1 VNMPIRQR
9 KPNEFVQQI
18 TPLLLLGIGLVTTN
32 RSVTFIEDEATILDL
47 ATRPVRQTLAQFS
60 SGQTTPYSHPPL
72 FDLLLHFWLRW
83 TGGSFD
89 YLRIPSILL
98 FMAGL
103 FLLGRVGRHLTGRSG
118 GSAVTWVGALWPYGF
133 HFGRLAVWYSCSFF
147 LVSGLTLAYLK
158 YAEERTTARWT
169 AMFLFSLGLIWTSY
183 FGWAILACLAID
195 LILRFRNAKFA
206 WGIGMLAG
214 TAALLVVAFLPAL
227 PAFRY
232 SLGSDMK
239 VPHHVL
245 SIAANAAFTVY
256 SVFVSESVAPWHWAL
271 SIPAAIGMLLCVA
284 LVVWFSPSSARRF
297 VFYAAS
303 LMAVMAFVGI
313 LNTKRVM
320 ILTPWI
326 LLPVGVAIE
335 AAKPRWATFSLAAA
349 LFAIGGI
356 GWYGIYARRYYSAPR
371 FIEPWQDVAADAA
384 GQIRNGATVIADHPS
399 FRLYLTYDLQAPR
412 QAGPWRFE
420 GLVPDPVPYPNVFLP
435 EGWVAAGY
443 PINRKMILIRG
454 GNDPGGNMPI
464 DEAARRLDQACS
476 SISSRLR
483 MRDDGYKWKQR
494 FFPELGEPLWRIEIR
509 EYECGSSS
517 SQEIYHVPAP

>member
-1 VNMPIRQR
+1 MPIRQR

-98 FMAGL
+98 FLAGL
-103 FLLGRVGRHLTGRSG
+103 FLLGRAGRHLTGRSG

-183 FGWAILACLAID
+183 LGWAILACLVID
-195 LILRFRNAKFA
+195 LILRSRSAKSP
-206 WGIGMLAG
+206 WGIKMLAG

-239 VPHHVL
+239 VPRHAL
-245 SIAANAAFTVY
+245 SIAANAAFTAY
-256 SVFVSESVAPWHWAL
+256 STFVSESVAPWHWAL
-271 SIPAAIGMLLCVA
+271 SIPAAIGMLLCAV

-326 LLPVGVAIE
+326 LLPIGVAIE

-371 FIEPWQDVAADAA
+371 FLEPWQDVAADTA

-412 QAGPWRFE
+412 QPGPWRFE

-464 DEAARRLDQACS
+464 DEAARHLDQACS

-517 SQEIYHVPAP
+517 SQEIYHVPPP